1 MELKLDHLFF
11 FMPYNFA
18 FTKGYFAKILS
29 RNVQCSGFT
38 YQKDKRFLPII
49 FRAWKSSL
57 KNAVNFLSFKVQQKQ
72 PSLTFID
79 QCNLWW
85 W

>member
-11 FMPYNFA
+11 FMPYNFTL
-18 FTKGYFAKILS
+18 TKGYFPKILS
-29 RNVQCSGFT
+29 RNVQCSGFS

-49 FRAWKSSL
+49 FRAWRSSL
-57 KNAVNFLSFKVQQKQ
+57 KNAMNFLRSKVQHQQ

-79 QCNLWW
+79 QLE
-85 W
+85 